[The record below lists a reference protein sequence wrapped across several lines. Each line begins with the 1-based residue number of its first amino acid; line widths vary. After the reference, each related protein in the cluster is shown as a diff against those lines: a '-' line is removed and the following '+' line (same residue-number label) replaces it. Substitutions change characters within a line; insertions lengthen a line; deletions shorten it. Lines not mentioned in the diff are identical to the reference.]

1 MLLYWDG
8 RVSRSHVG
16 LTVISVAMLVSK
28 QTMFMLIFQ
37 IKIWELPNRSARHA
51 VRTVALLVGVM
62 LTMQGRMA
70 VEQFYD
76 SETRLDNYV
85 AEFPVLWCAV
95 LGNQAVKGGIL
106 WEGNL
111 ELTKS
116 CHVD

>member
-37 IKIWELPNRSARHA
+37 LKIWELPNRSARHA

-62 LTMQGRMA
+62 LIMQGRMA
-70 VEQFYD
+70 VVGINNPLLTILSCVDQMWW
-76 SETRLDNYV
+76 V
-85 AEFPVLWCAV
+85 KQPVSVYQKLTVV
-95 LGNQAVKGGIL
+95 LI
-106 WEGNL
+106 
-111 ELTKS
+111 
-116 CHVD
+116 